1 MVVNRSLQSVA
12 LDFLS
17 FLHGHVTVV
26 HNAIGVQVGNSIVD
40 IDSRSEVDIDR
51 QEHQNH
57 QRALKCYQSLQA
69 FYHQT

>member
-1 MVVNRSLQSVA
+1 MA

-17 FLHGHVTVV
+17 FLLKHVTETC
-26 HNAIGVQVGNSIVD
+26 NAIGVRVGSAIVD
-40 IDSRSEVDIDR
+40 IDSLCEVDIDG
-51 QEHQNH
+51 QEDQNH